1 MYTFNQKNILWVEC
15 TLQFWKLLISL
26 MFKNIEKG
34 LKTLEKKNVN
44 IKVEF
49 SMTFIIYEVSSKRSN
64 ALSDL

>member
-1 MYTFNQKNILWVEC
+1 MFNQKNISWFNNVHYNLE
-15 TLQFWKLLISL
+15 II
-26 MFKNIEKG
+26 NIVNVLKIGKG
-34 LKTLEKKNVN
+34 LKTFKEKKNVN

>member
-1 MYTFNQKNILWVEC
+1 MFNQKNISWFNNVHCNLE
-15 TLQFWKLLISL
+15 II
-26 MFKNIEKG
+26 NIVNVLKIGKG
-34 LKTLEKKNVN
+34 LKTFKEKKNVN